1 MIAAVARSRAAAAP
15 ARRLAARVEPFEY
28 GPTPMPPRAND
39 DGVRIVPVS
48 DGRRLRWMIAAAVV
62 VPIVVTIVAVVLI
75 RASPATSPHA
85 DSASEIAEVANAD
98 PPHAVARRIPTAPAA
113 SPGAR
118 AVTPRR
124 VAAEP
129 VKDVAGLGASPKPEP
144 ERSPT
149 RELDAGDAIL
159 ALREEGI
166 HTGIAAFGLPGTSPP
181 KSGIIVPEDF
191 DLPEGYV
198 RHYQSTDD
206 GQQLPAI
213 LMFHPDYEFLND
225 RGEVV
230 PVPDDRVVT
239 PDMAPPG
246 LPVQMLEVP
255 ERKVGE
261 PVH

>member
-1 MIAAVARSRAAAAP
+1 MSP
-15 ARRLAARVEPFEY
+15 H
-28 GPTPMPPRAND
+28 AND

-48 DGRRLRWMIAAAVV
+48 GARRLPWLIIGAVALPV
-62 VPIVVTIVAVVLI
+62 VGTLLAVTFI
-75 RASPATSPHA
+75 RASAPPSARSVPAPAVVDVARAEAAPAVERAAAGAPRAPSPSPNGAHVVPRRIVTA
-85 DSASEIAEVANAD
+85 PVAD
-98 PPHAVARRIPTAPAA
+98 P
-113 SPGAR
+113 G
-118 AVTPRR
+118 
-124 VAAEP
+124 
-129 VKDVAGLGASPKPEP
+129 GLGASPKPAP
-144 ERSPT
+144 ERSPE
-149 RELDAGDAIL
+149 RELDAGDAIR

-181 KSGIIVPEDF
+181 KSGIVVPEDF
-191 DLPEGYV
+191 PLPEGYV

-213 LMFHPDYEFLND
+213 LMFHPDYDFLNE

-230 PVPDDRVVT
+230 QVPDDRIVT

-246 LPVQMLEVP
+246 LPLQKLEIP